1 MKEHKS
7 IYVCLLTL
15 FAVLLIFVQ
24 MNVIT
29 IMIFELRGTTTKVAV
44 TEDKVIAETEEEENA
59 EETTKEW
66 ILKIPKINVYGIVED
81 GTDEETI
88 NNSIGH
94 FSNTPCLD
102 GNIGLIAACYG
113 YKENYFANLDQLE
126 EGDVLLYQYGDEHR
140 EYKVVSNTIIDQKD
154 WSNLS
159 STEENKLTLIT
170 GVINESSKRRCVQAE
185 EII

>member
-1 MKEHKS
+1 MKEHKC

-15 FAVLLIFVQ
+15 FAVLLIFIQ
-24 MNVIT
+24 MNVII
-29 IMIFELRGTTTKVAV
+29 IMMFELKGTVNTVAV
-44 TEDKVIAETEEEENA
+44 TEEKIVAETQEND
-59 EETTKEW
+59 EGTKEW
-66 ILKIPKINVYGIVED
+66 ILKIPKINVNGIIEE
-81 GTDEETI
+81 GTDEEII

-113 YKENYFANLDQLE
+113 YKENYFADLDQLE
-126 EGDVLLYQYGDEHR
+126 EGDVLLYQYGDEHK
-140 EYKVVSNTIIDQKD
+140 EYKVVSNTVIDQKD
-154 WSNLS
+154 WSSLS

-170 GVINESSKRRCVQAE
+170 GVVSDNTIRRCVQAE

>member
-15 FAVLLIFVQ
+15 FAVLLIFIQV
-24 MNVIT
+24 NVLT
-29 IMIFELRGTTTKVAV
+29 IMVFELMGTTNSVAV
-44 TEDKVIAETEEEENA
+44 TEDKIITETEENNEES
-59 EETTKEW
+59 KEW
-66 ILKIPKINVYGIVED
+66 VLKIPKIDVCGIIEE
-81 GTDEETI
+81 GTDEEII

-94 FSNTPCLD
+94 FSSTPYLD
-102 GNIGLIAACYG
+102 GNVGLIAGCYG

-140 EYKVVSNTIIDQKD
+140 EYKVVSNAIIDQKD
-154 WSNLS
+154 WSSLS

-170 GVINESSKRRCVQAE
+170 GVINESTKRRCIQAE
-185 EII
+185 EIN